1 MTQTHA
7 PGPWENNGCG
17 LIFGPPLGG
26 DDADESAWDS
36 VLVCYVDS
44 ESLDPD
50 TIEANANLIAAAPEL
65 LEALD
70 NLAEHIDSKS
80 GDFAMRAH
88 FLKEAFAAIAKARGQ
103 A

>member
-1 MTQTHA
+1 MTQTHTQ
-7 PGPWENNGCG
+7 GPWRIDACPDFSQLCE
-17 LIFGPPLGG
+17 LILREDGKKI
-26 DDADESAWDS
+26 AS
-36 VLVCYVDS
+36 VNSIWTGVG
-44 ESLDPD
+44 EQQ
-50 TIEANANLIAAAPEL
+50 ANARLIAAAPEL

>member
-1 MTQTHA
+1 MTQTHT
-7 PGPWENNGCG
+7 PGPWEDNGAGLIYGQVQGDDDEAPFVADVCNNGG
-17 LIFGPPLGG
+17 AGI
-26 DDADESAWDS
+26 
-36 VLVCYVDS
+36 YS
-44 ESLDPD
+44 EQEK
-50 TIEANANLIAAAPEL
+50 INARLIAAAPEL

-88 FLKEAFAAIAKARGQ
+88 FLKEAFAAIAKARGN